1 MRAVVFTGVGEPLR
15 VEELELEA
23 PRAGEVRVRV
33 AAAGVCHSDLHVFQG
48 GWTHHTPIVLGHE
61 GGGVVVEVG
70 EGVDDLAVGDHVI
83 LSWMPACG
91 RCRQCDAGRP
101 WLCEAALDAMETDG
115 LLDGTTRL
123 RRPTGEPVHHYLA
136 SAVFAEEA
144 VVPAKGAVKIREDAP
159 LDTVCIIGCAVATG
173 VGAVRNT
180 AAVEAG
186 SRVVVLGLGAV
197 GLSAVQGAVLAGART
212 IVAVDVD
219 QRKLDLAR
227 EFGATDVVDARGADP
242 VEAVCELCGGADY
255 AFECAGLPLTAQQ
268 AATMLDTH
276 GMAVIVGQPRS
287 GTSASFDPLLVSCYE
302 HRIVGSNYG
311 STDPRRDFP
320 ALVDAYMRG
329 DLAVDK
335 LITGRRPLA
344 EAQAAFDDL
353 AAGKAIRTVLDCS
366 TGD

>member
-1 MRAVVFTGVGEPLR
+1 MKAVVFTKVGEPLR
-15 VEELELEA
+15 VEELELEG
-23 PRAGEVRVRV
+23 PRAGEVRVRL
-33 AAAGVCHSDLHVFQG
+33 AAAGVCHSDLHVLQG

-61 GGGVVVEVG
+61 GAGVVVGVG

-83 LSWMPACG
+83 LSWMPSCG
-91 RCRQCDAGRP
+91 TCRQCGAGRP
-101 WLCEAALDAMETDG
+101 WLCEAALGAMETDG

-123 RRPTGEPVHHYLA
+123 RRPDGEPVHHYLA
-136 SAVFAEEA
+136 SAVFAEET
-144 VVPAKGAVKIREDAP
+144 VVPARGAVKIRPDAP

-180 AAVEAG
+180 AAVEPG

-197 GLSAVQGAVLAGART
+197 GLSVVQGAVLAGART

-219 QRKLDLAR
+219 EWKLDLA
-227 EFGATDVVDARGADP
+227 EELGATDAVDARVADP
-242 VEAVCELCGGADY
+242 VEAVRDLCGGADY
-255 AFECAGLPLTAQQ
+255 AFECAGRGETAEQ
-268 AATMLDTH
+268 AAAMLDTH
-276 GMAVIVGQPRS
+276 GTAVIVGQPPS
-287 GTSASFDPLLVSCYE
+287 GTAARFDPLLVSCYE

-335 LITGRRPLA
+335 LVTGRRPLA

-353 AAGKAIRTVLDCS
+353 VAGKAIRTVLECS
-366 TGD
+366 